1 MEWTESKARPDLV
14 GQTATVTRNL
24 TIVDA
29 REYSTG
35 ISVRVQDEMGDEYWT
50 GLDDIDLER

>member
-1 MEWTESKARPDLV
+1 MEWIEKKARPDLV

-29 REYSTG
+29 EEYSTG

-50 GLDDIDLER
+50 GLDDIDLDR